1 MKHIQFSI
9 SVDEEYQEPLIAE
22 LEQIGFEG
30 YQQLDEELVAYISQ
44 SDLQIGD
51 REHIEQLL
59 AVYPGN
65 NFIQTEEIVN
75 QQNWNREWEKTI
87 DTVVVGD
94 FLIKPT
100 WSTEPVKA
108 NQILLEIDPKMAF
121 GTGYHATTRL
131 MLKML
136 SQIDLTDKSIL
147 DAGTGTGIL
156 AIAAVKRG
164 AESVIAFDIDEW
176 SIKNTQ
182 ENILINKVDNKID
195 VREGSIEVVEEE
207 KFDIILANINK
218 NTIISFLNSF
228 SKQMN
233 SSGILL
239 LSGFLND
246 DEQEIKDHLK
256 RNNLKLVKTV
266 EEEEWLAVVAK
277 KGIE

>member
-164 AESVIAFDIDEW
+164 AKSVIAFDIDEW

-195 VREGSIEVVEEE
+195 VREGSIEVVKE

-266 EEEEWLAVVAK
+266 EEEEWLSVVAK

>member
-164 AESVIAFDIDEW
+164 AKSVIAFDIDEW
-176 SIKNTQ
+176 SIKNIQ

-266 EEEEWLAVVAK
+266 EEEEWLSVVAK